1 MVIYAHLCS
10 SRFEIF
16 EDFNKT
22 VPCEVNQPGFP
33 ISLKKW
39 KCKSNNYVCY
49 LWIQSIFSTLYLRKV
64 FYHFPINPAVTPILD
79 FQLLKRKCQAF
90 CKGPLKKH
98 STYVCCKW
106 FFILKYFFK
115 IDTNVQLGQCW
126 RLSLISNCINSKN
139 KNCVKQSYF
148 IHVMIGG

>member
-1 MVIYAHLCS
+1 MHVCA
-10 SRFEIF
+10 
-16 EDFNKT
+16 
-22 VPCEVNQPGFP
+22 QA
-33 ISLKKW
+33 SLKFLRILIKQ
-39 KCKSNNYVCY
+39 CPVKSINLNFPSHTKIENVNPTIVNYVCY

-126 RLSLISNCINSKN
+126 RLSLISNCINAKN
-139 KNCVKQSYF
+139 
-148 IHVMIGG
+148 